1 MTSKYRQFSLLVCL
15 LLAGSLWGAS
25 ATITIDAAKEGPK
38 INPRMYGIF
47 LEEINHGVDGGLY
60 AELIRNRAFE
70 DAKPPEGFTWRDGRW
85 LDQKG
90 YDAGYQHDTNG
101 LPYWSLVKEGDAR
114 GSMHLDMAAP
124 LNSGTPRSLRLE
136 VQDLASGRLGIAN
149 EGYWGIGTTAGESHT
164 LSFWARCAD
173 GFSGTL
179 TAGLEDASGAA
190 CGGQI
195 PIAGLTTQ
203 WKQFQATLADTRNE
217 PKARLVIAAG
227 AKGTVWFDFVSLFP
241 ARTWKNRPNGLR
253 SDLAQM
259 IADMKPGFVRFPG
272 GCVVEGGTVETAYD
286 WKLTIGPIEE
296 RQERWGAWNYRR
308 THGMGFLEYLQF
320 CEDLGAEPL
329 HVGFAGQ
336 TCLFRESE
344 NVPMAEMGQ
353 IATNFLHAIEYANGP
368 VTSEWGKRRA
378 EHGRA
383 RPFDLKLVE
392 IGNENG
398 TKEFP
403 PRYRYVHSI
412 LKANYPNIA
421 YIADL
426 SWISRDLMRDAA
438 FDIEDNHFYN
448 TPTWF
453 VSNQDMYGNR
463 DRKLPPVYLGEIAVT
478 SDEGGPDKGNLIS
491 ALSEGVFLMGAERN
505 ADVVRMVS
513 YAPLLAH
520 VDGRSGW
527 HGMIYFDSQRAY
539 GTVSYYLWKLFG
551 INRPAC
557 TVKTDV
563 EIAAQ
568 KPPPITGGVGVG
580 TWNTSAEFKD
590 FRVEKDGQVLGA
602 ADFSKGDQG
611 WKTEGGKWTTAEGA
625 YRQQDNAVGLSY
637 FGDEAW
643 SNYTVTLKARKLGGE
658 EGFLVVFGHKGE
670 ERSWWN
676 IGGWGNREHAI
687 EFKKNPLGRH
697 VPGKI
702 ELNRWYD
709 IKVELNDRRV
719 RCYLD
724 GKLIHDETAPAP
736 NPFHA
741 LAGRDDASGDIV
753 LKAINLSAE
762 PVTTTVNIG
771 GVGGIAPEGQLTVLK
786 SDRLDDNNSL
796 DNRMKVHPTTTA
808 LAING
813 TNFTHQF
820 PPYSLSILRLKS
832 TAGFPSSNPSPKP
845 QARQTEAAADP
856 GANLALVAKSSTS
869 YVSGHETITALNDGY
884 TPEHSDDKSRGAYG
898 NWPRNGTQWVQY
910 EWSQPISAARMD
922 VYWFDDHRGVRLPK
936 ACRLQYWDGASF
948 VSVSDPSGL
957 GLLENQFNTTTF
969 AEVTTSKL
977 RLEFDSEGTSST
989 GLLEWRVYDSGKS
1002 PNFAPT
1008 VEAGVD
1014 RVVVLSGKTY
1024 LRGAVKD
1031 DGKPSTPPKLAW
1043 SKESGPGD
1051 VTFGDLN
1058 AAVTTAGFWA
1068 PGTFAAPGAYVLRLT
1083 ANDGELSGSD
1093 TLRLTVAEQFPA
1105 SHLDLVRTRTYKV
1118 NNPLWNHRLKALI
1131 VNWIPHCCDKIS
1143 DPATAEGGI
1152 GNFVEAGHKLAGR
1165 PFAPQ
1170 KGPVFANAWVYNTVE
1185 AMCVALMVDAQGDQ
1199 EILQAQNAMR
1209 AKLDDWIPKILSAQ
1223 EPNGYLQTFYTL
1235 GDLPRWSNK
1244 ADHEG
1249 YLAGYFIEAAIA
1261 HSLLTGQKDDPMFQ
1275 AARKLADCW
1284 YNNVGPAPKKP
1295 WYEGHQELEQALV
1308 RLARYVEELEG
1319 KGQGREL
1326 KGEGTGRNYVG
1337 LAKFLLDSRKK
1348 GEEYD
1353 QSHLPVIQQYEAVG
1367 HAVRAIYSY
1376 SAMVDIVMETGDLG
1390 YQSAVKSL
1398 WDNLVNKKYYV
1409 TGGIG
1414 SGESSEG
1421 FGKDYSLP
1429 NRAYCESCSGCGELF
1444 FQHKLHLACQDA
1456 RYADLYEETIY
1467 NAILGDVDLEGK
1479 NFCYTNPLDSGQT
1492 RYPWHVCPC
1501 CVGNIPRTLLM
1512 LPTWMYS
1519 RSTDSIYVNLF
1530 VGSTVS
1536 VGKVAG
1542 TEVELVQAT
1551 DYPWGGKVSITVNPT
1566 ATKRFALRI
1575 RVPNRGVSGLYTST
1589 PLCNGM
1595 ASLAVN
1601 GSPLTP
1607 TIEKGYAVVAREW
1620 KAGDKVEFVLPLTVQ
1635 RVKASGQVAADVGRV
1650 ALRYGPLIYNVES
1663 VDQDLDSILSPDSP
1677 LSTEWNPTLLGG
1689 VMTIKGA
1696 YSNGAPLL
1704 AIPNYVR
1711 NNRGGRS
1718 MVWLKDQ

>member
-1 MTSKYRQFSLLVCL
+1 MKSTYRQFSLLTYL
-15 LLAGSLWGAS
+15 WLASSVWGAS
-25 ATITIDAAKEGPK
+25 ATILIDAAKEGPK

-70 DAKPPEGFTWRDGRW
+70 DATPPEGFTRRDGRW
-85 LDQKG
+85 RDQKG

-101 LPYWSLVKEGDAR
+101 LPYWSLVKEGDAK
-114 GSMHLDMAAP
+114 GAMSLDMAAP
-124 LNSGTPRSLRLE
+124 LNPSTPRSLRLD
-136 VQDLASGRLGIAN
+136 VGNPGPGRIGIAN
-149 EGYWGIGTTAGESHT
+149 EGYWGIGTTAGEGYA
-164 LSFWARCAD
+164 LSFWARCAE

-179 TAGLEDASGAA
+179 TVRLENAGGAA
-190 CGGQI
+190 CSEQ
-195 PIAGLTTQ
+195 ASMVGLTTE
-203 WKQFQATLADTRNE
+203 WRQFHATLAGTQDE

-227 AKGTVWFDFVSLFP
+227 AKGTVWFDMVSLFP
-241 ARTWKNRPNGLR
+241 AKTWKGRSNGLR

-259 IADMKPGFVRFPG
+259 IAEMKPGFVRFPG

-286 WKLTIGPIEE
+286 WKLTIGPLEQ

-344 NVPMAEMGQ
+344 NLPMSEMGRV
-353 IATNFLHAIEYANGP
+353 ATNFLQAIEYANGP
-368 VTSEWGKRRA
+368 ATSEWGKRRA
-378 EHGRA
+378 EHGRS
-383 RPFDLKLVE
+383 RPFDLKMVE

-403 PRYRYVHSI
+403 PRYNYVHSI

-448 TPTWF
+448 TPAWF
-453 VSNQDMYGNR
+453 VSNQDMYRKR

-478 SDEGGPDKGNLIS
+478 SDEGGPEKGNMVS

-513 YAPLLAH
+513 YAPLLANA
-520 VDGRSGW
+520 DGRSGW
-527 HGMIYFDSQRAY
+527 HGMIYFDTQRAY

-551 INRPAC
+551 VNRPGS

-563 EIAAQ
+563 QIAAQ

-590 FRVEKDGQVLGA
+590 VRVEKDGRVLAA
-602 ADFSKGDQG
+602 ADFSTGDHG
-611 WKTEGGKWTTAEGA
+611 WKTDGGKWTIADGA
-625 YRQQDNAVGLSY
+625 YRQEENVVGLSY
-637 FGDEAW
+637 FGDETW
-643 SNYTVTLKARKLGGE
+643 SDYRITLKARKLGGE

-687 EFKKNPLGRH
+687 EFNKNPLGRH
-697 VPGKI
+697 VPGTI

-719 RCYLD
+719 RCFRD
-724 GKLIHDETAPAP
+724 GKLIPDETAPVP
-736 NPFHA
+736 TLFHA
-741 LAGRDDASGDIV
+741 LAGRDDANGDVV
-753 LKAINLSAE
+753 LKAINLSSQ
-762 PVTTTVNIG
+762 PVTTTVSIG
-771 GVGGIAPEGQLTVLK
+771 GVGDIAPEGELIVLR
-786 SDRLDDNNSL
+786 SDRLDDNNSIE
-796 DNRMKVHPTTTA
+796 NPMKVHPTTTT
-808 LAING
+808 LAVSS
-813 TNFTHQF
+813 TNFSHEF

-832 TAGFPSSNPSPKP
+832 TTAFRSSGAPATREAG
-845 QARQTEAAADP
+845 AAAVSPDP

-884 TPEHSDDKSRGAYG
+884 TPEHSNDKSRGAYG
-898 NWPRNGTQWVQY
+898 NWPRNGTQWVEY
-910 EWSQPISAARMD
+910 AWTQPISTARMD
-922 VYWFDDHRGVRLPK
+922 VYWFDDHGGVRLPK
-936 ACRLQYWDGASF
+936 ACRLKYWDGTNYVPVAE
-948 VSVSDPSGL
+948 PSGL
-957 GLLENQFNTTTF
+957 GLAENRFNMTTF
-969 AEVTTSKL
+969 AEVTTSRL

-1002 PNFAPT
+1002 PNFPPS

-1014 RVVVLSGKTY
+1014 RVVVLPGRTY
-1024 LRGAVKD
+1024 LHGVVKD
-1031 DGKPSTPPKLAW
+1031 DGKPSASPKLVW

-1051 VTFGDLN
+1051 VTFEDPS
-1058 AAVTTAGFWA
+1058 AAITSAGFWA
-1068 PGTFAAPGAYVLRLT
+1068 PGTFAAPGTYVLRLT

-1105 SHLDLVRTRTYKV
+1105 TPLDPVRTGTYKV

-1152 GNFVEAGHKLAGR
+1152 GNFVEAGNKLAGK

-1170 KGPVFANAWVYNTVE
+1170 KGAVFANAWVYNTVE
-1185 AMCVALMVDAQGDQ
+1185 AVCVALMMDGQGDQ

-1223 EPNGYLQTFYTL
+1223 EPDGYLQTFYTL
-1235 GDLPRWSNK
+1235 GGLQRWSNK

-1249 YLAGYFIEAAIA
+1249 YQAGYFIEAAIA
-1261 HSLLTGQKDDPMFQ
+1261 HHLLTNQKDDRLLH

-1284 YNNVGPAPKKP
+1284 CNNIGPAPKKA

-1308 RLARYVEELEG
+1308 RLARYVEELDG
-1319 KGQGREL
+1319 KGKGREL
-1326 KGEGTGRNYVG
+1326 KGEGTGRKYVG
-1337 LAKFLLDSRKK
+1337 LAKFLLDSRRD

-1390 YQSAVKSL
+1390 YQSAVRSL

-1421 FGKDYSLP
+1421 FGKNYSLP

-1444 FQHKLHLACQDA
+1444 FQRRMNLACQDA

-1479 NFCYTNPLDSGQT
+1479 NFCYTNPLDSSEA

-1512 LPTWMYS
+1512 LPTWMYA
-1519 RSTDSIYVNLF
+1519 RSADSIYVNLF

-1542 TEVELVQAT
+1542 TEVQLVQAT
-1551 DYPWGGKVSITVNPT
+1551 DYPWSGNVSITVNPS
-1566 ATKRFALRI
+1566 AAKRFALKI
-1575 RVPNRGVSGLYTST
+1575 RAPNREVSSLYTST
-1589 PLCNGM
+1589 PSCNGIT
-1595 ASLAVN
+1595 AISVN

-1607 TIEKGYAVVAREW
+1607 AIEKGYAVIAREW
-1620 KAGDKVEFVLPLTVQ
+1620 KSGDKVDLVLPLTVQ
-1635 RVKASGQVAADVGRV
+1635 RVKASSRVAADVGRV
-1650 ALRYGPLIYNVES
+1650 ALRYGPLIYNVEG
-1663 VDQDLDSILSPDSP
+1663 VDQDLGSILSPDSP
-1677 LSTEWNPTLLGG
+1677 LSTEWNPMLLGG
-1689 VMTIKGA
+1689 VMTIKGT
-1696 YSNGAPLL
+1696 YGNGARLL

-1718 MVWLKDQ
+1718 IVWLKDQ